1 MIMNAE
7 SIRQRVRDLYHRRRQ
22 LIEDALRPLP
32 MVVGYLF
39 QMRRRCGQPGC
50 RCTRG
55 RLHVSWYLSRRVT
68 GKTKLSYLGR
78 IIPDWLAPRVRR
90 YRDFQ
95 RALASV
101 RKIDR
106 EISSL
111 LSKLREQKAR
121 TLEDGP

>member
-1 MIMNAE
+1 MTPD
-7 SIRQRVRDLYHRRRQ
+7 SLRQRIRDLDHRRRQ

-39 QMRRRCGQPGC
+39 QMRRRCGRPGC
-50 RCTRG
+50 RCARG
-55 RLHVSWYLSRRVT
+55 RLHLSWYLSRRAG

-95 RALASV
+95 RGVVSI

-106 EISSL
+106 EISAL
-111 LSKLREQKAR
+111 FSKLREQKAQ